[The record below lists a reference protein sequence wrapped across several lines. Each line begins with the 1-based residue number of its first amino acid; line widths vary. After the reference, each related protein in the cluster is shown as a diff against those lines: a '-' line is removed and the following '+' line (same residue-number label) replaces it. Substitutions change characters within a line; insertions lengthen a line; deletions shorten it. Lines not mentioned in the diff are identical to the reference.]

1 MLNVLEMI
9 ADNDQ
14 KMVASMD
21 EIDRVRSGIRKFHV
35 KDFLLMEKW

>member
-21 EIDRVRSGIRKFHV
+21 EIDRGRSGIRNIHV
-35 KDFLLMEKW
+35 RDFLLIENM